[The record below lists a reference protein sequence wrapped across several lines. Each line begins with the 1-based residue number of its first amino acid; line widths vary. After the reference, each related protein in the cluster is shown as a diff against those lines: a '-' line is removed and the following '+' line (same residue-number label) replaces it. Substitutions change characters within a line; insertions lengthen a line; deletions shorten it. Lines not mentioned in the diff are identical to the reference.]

1 MGSSHPDAVGM
12 MLAHAASMFVV
23 EPDETARSLGAGKV
37 RWKPRLTSAQITEAF
52 AERTWGFPSA
62 AAFAV
67 AGADGYTALGQP
79 YCAEL
84 PTAVLEI
91 IAAEPSSAIGLNYQ
105 RYVRSTYLPAV
116 RRIAAGLREH
126 AAAIEWP
133 SVAWLKEKYPGRS
146 RVDSADTYASIWLG
160 YTRSW
165 ETLLAAWDEGG
176 CAADKIACWCPLS
189 YVSDHNHHPEVEG
202 GRNTAVD

>member
-1 MGSSHPDAVGM
+1 M

-23 EPDETARSLGAGKV
+23 GPDETARSLGAGKV

-116 RRIAAGLREH
+116 RRIAAVLRDR

-133 SVAWLKEKYPGRS
+133 SVAWRKETFPGRA
-146 RVDSADTYASIWLG
+146 SADGAGAFASVWLG

-165 ETLLAAWDEGG
+165 EMLLAAWDEGG
-176 CAADKIACWCPLS
+176 CAVDNDRCAGALSPLCPTTPTLPKWKAGAVRLLIDGGAD
-189 YVSDHNHHPEVEG
+189 G
-202 GRNTAVD
+202 